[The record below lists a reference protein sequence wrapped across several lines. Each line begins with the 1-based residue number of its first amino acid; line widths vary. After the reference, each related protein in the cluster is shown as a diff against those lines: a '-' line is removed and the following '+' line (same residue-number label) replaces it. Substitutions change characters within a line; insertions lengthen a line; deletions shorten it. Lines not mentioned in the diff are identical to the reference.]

1 MAKTITVGLQK
12 GGVGKTTT
20 SALISYLMSLN
31 HKVLAI
37 DMDTQG
43 NLSEMF
49 LQANI
54 DELIENGQIKGTI
67 LEALTDQD
75 AKPYIIPFSDQLDLI
90 VATDDLA
97 ILPQYIYENI
107 PQGERALLLGKTL
120 EPLQDM
126 YDYIIIDTPPS
137 LSEATLNALGASDGV
152 LILFECSLFARSALD
167 KFFDTIAV
175 TRQINPKLKV
185 LGILPTMIES
195 RRLDPKLI
203 LEELRSDDLYGQFI
217 LPTIVKRKATIGRLP
232 IYGLQN
238 NKELISACESY
249 IAVTRRLVERV

>member
-1 MAKTITVGLQK
+1 MAKVITVGLQK

-20 SALISYLMSLN
+20 SSLISYLLSLD
-31 HKVLAI
+31 HKVLTI

-43 NLSEMF
+43 NLSELF
-49 LQANI
+49 LQTDI
-54 DELIENGQIKGTI
+54 CELMENNQIKGTI
-67 LEALTDQD
+67 LEALIDQD
-75 AKPYIIPFSDQLDLI
+75 AKPYIIPFSNQLDLI

-107 PQGERALLLGKTL
+107 PQGERALLLRRIL

-137 LSEATLNALGASDGV
+137 LSELTLNALGASDGV

-167 KFFDTIAV
+167 KFFETITAA
-175 TRQINPKLKV
+175 RQVNPKLKV

-195 RRLDPKLI
+195 RRLDPKLL
-203 LEELRSDDLYGQFI
+203 LEELRSDDLYGQFVLSTVI
-217 LPTIVKRKATIGRLP
+217 KRKATIGRLP
-232 IYGLQN
+232 IYGFKD
-238 NKELISACESY
+238 NKELISACEPY
-249 IAVTRRLVERV
+249 INVTKELIDRV